1 MMEEYVA
8 KINETMAEIQ
18 KVVAGK
24 EAVIKRVI
32 TAILAGGNI
41 LLDDI
46 SGVGKTTL
54 ALAIAKSMS
63 LDYNRLQFTPD
74 VLPTDITGFSMY
86 NAATGQFEYKE
97 GAIVCNLFLAD
108 EINRT
113 SSKTQSALL
122 EVMEEN
128 KVSVDGNT
136 IEMKKPF
143 VVIATQN
150 PIGSIGTQKLPE
162 SQLDRFMVCLSIGY
176 PNLKSEVD
184 ILKGHNREKQLDSVN
199 AVITAEELYTIQN
212 AVKEVYASDE
222 ICEYV
227 ANIVSASR
235 QNNNVELGI
244 SPRGGL
250 AILAMAKAS
259 AFLSNRNYVIPNDIK
274 AVIRDVVSH
283 RIVLNQRARISKV
296 SADQI
301 IADIIKEIPV
311 PLIK

>member
-1 MMEEYVA
+1 MEEYVA

-46 SGVGKTTL
+46 PGVGKTTL

-150 PIGSIGTQKLPE
+150 PIGSVGTQKLPE

>member
-1 MMEEYVA
+1 
-8 KINETMAEIQ
+8 
-18 KVVAGK
+18 
-24 EAVIKRVI
+24 
-32 TAILAGGNI
+32 
-41 LLDDI
+41 
-46 SGVGKTTL
+46 
-54 ALAIAKSMS
+54 MS

>member
-1 MMEEYVA
+1 MEEYVA
-8 KINETMAEIQ
+8 KINDTMTEIQ

-46 SGVGKTTL
+46 PGVGKTTL

-250 AILAMAKAS
+250 AILSMAKAS

>member
-46 SGVGKTTL
+46 PGVGKTTL

-235 QNNNVELGI
+235 QNNNVELGV

>member
-1 MMEEYVA
+1 MEEYVA
-8 KINETMAEIQ
+8 KINETMTEIQ

-46 SGVGKTTL
+46 PGVGKTTL
-54 ALAIAKSMS
+54 ALEIAKIMS

-250 AILAMAKAS
+250 AILSMAKAS

-296 SADQI
+296 SSDQI

>member
-1 MMEEYVA
+1 MEEYVA